1 VLLTSNLNQYFFPM
15 RTSIRLLAF
24 ILFLGVLYS
33 CKKTNFTKE
42 FKTDKN
48 GYSYEQ
54 VTNDPL
60 KTRIYTLKNGLTVYL
75 SVNRDEPRAMGL
87 VGVRAGSINDPSET
101 TGLAHY
107 LEHMMF
113 KGTDN
118 FGTTNW
124 PAEKVLLDSISGLF
138 ERYKAEVTPQ
148 NKKDIYKQ
156 IDAVSQAAS
165 KFAIPNEYDK
175 MSSSIGAKN
184 TNAYTNYDVTVFIN
198 DIPVNDLKKWIEM
211 ESERFRNPVLRLFH
225 TELETVYEEFNMYQ
239 DMDDMRLNNALMKG
253 LFPTNPLGRDIIGFP
268 EHLKNPSMVNIMKF
282 YRTWYVPNNMVFI
295 LSGDIDYDQT
305 IKMVD
310 STFGKF
316 ESKALPKNEFPKE
329 TTISAPVVKEVI
341 GPEAEQVQLAFRF
354 NGYHSPDR
362 KYVTMIDYILTNS
375 VAGLIDLDLNQQ
387 QKVLQAGSTSNF
399 ELEYGYHR
407 FFAKPRQGQ
416 KLEEVR
422 DMLLAEIEKVKKGE
436 FDDALIQAT
445 INNLKLEK
453 MRRDESN
460 FRAFTFLDAFI
471 KKSDWA
477 TELDF
482 NDQLSKITKAQ
493 LVEFAKANYK
503 DNYVTVFKRT
513 GVAKD
518 LVKVEK
524 PLITPIAINRS
535 DQSAY
540 LKTFIAENAPTIS
553 PVFVN
558 YAESIK
564 EEKLNENV
572 NFDYIPNATNEL
584 FSLNYVTEVGSNHDP
599 KLALAVKYL
608 PYLGTEK
615 YSPEQF
621 KKELYK
627 LGISL
632 NVYTSSDRSYV
643 SISGLDQN
651 SEAGLKLLEGLL
663 SEAKP
668 DKEAYNKL
676 VDGILKEREDQKKDQ
691 NVIGN
696 ALQNFGKY
704 GKESPFTNILSE
716 EVLKAID
723 PKELT
728 GIIHNFCKYPH
739 RVFYYGPTEFSKASA
754 LVKANHLLSKE
765 VVPIPSEKFF
775 TEQATDQNKVFFVDY
790 DKSQVEIVMMSRD
803 LAFDPKTLVNARVF
817 NEYYGNSMSSVVFQ
831 EIREARALAY
841 SAWANYLRPAKKG
854 DSFYIYGF
862 VGTQANKMMD
872 AIGAMNG
879 LFTKMVVDEKSFKI
893 AKESVIKS
901 IQTERIIKSNIF
913 WSWLQNKK
921 LGIDYDIRKDYY
933 LAAQT
938 SKIDSI
944 ESFFNQHFKDKKYT
958 YLIVGN
964 RKDVDL
970 VKLKTVGP
978 VNELALKDIFNY

>member
-1 VLLTSNLNQYFFPM
+1 M
-15 RTSIRLLAF
+15 RTVIRFIPALL
-24 ILFLGVLYS
+24 LLGVLFS
-33 CKKTNFTKE
+33 CNQANYTKE

-75 SVNRDEPRAMGL
+75 SANKDEPRAMG
-87 VGVRAGSINDPSET
+87 VIAVKAGSVNDPIQT

-124 PAEKVLLDSISGLF
+124 PAEKVLLDSISNLF
-138 ERYKAEVTPQ
+138 ETYKAEPDPA
-148 NKKDIYKQ
+148 KKKEIYIDI
-156 IDAVSQAAS
+156 DRVSQAAS

-175 MSSSIGAKN
+175 MSSSIGAKG
-184 TNAYTNYDVTVFIN
+184 TNAFTNYDVTAFLN
-198 DIPVNDLKKWIEM
+198 DIPVNELKKWIDM

-225 TELETVYEEFNMYQ
+225 TELEAVYEEFNMYQ
-239 DMDDMRLNNALMKG
+239 DMDDMRLNDALMKG
-253 LFPTNPLGRDIIGFP
+253 LFPTHPLGREVIGLP

-295 LSGDIDYDQT
+295 LSGDIDCDET

-310 STFGKF
+310 GAFGKF
-316 ESKALPKNEFPKE
+316 ESKEIPKVEFPKE
-329 TTISAPVVKEVI
+329 APISAPIVKEVV
-341 GPEAEQVQLAFRF
+341 GPEGEQVQLAFRF
-354 NGYHSPDR
+354 NGYHSDDR

-387 QKVLQAGSTSNF
+387 QKVLQAGSTSDF
-399 ELEYGYHR
+399 EMDYGYHL
-407 FFAKPRQGQ
+407 FFGKPRQGQ

-422 DMLLAEIEKVKKGE
+422 DLLLAEIDKVKKGE
-436 FDDALIQAT
+436 FDDWLIQAT

-453 MRRDESN
+453 IRRNESN
-460 FRAFTFLDAFI
+460 QRAFTFLDAFI
-471 KKSDWA
+471 KKADWA
-477 TELDF
+477 TELEF

-503 DNYVTVFKRT
+503 DNYVLVYKRT

-524 PLITPIAINRS
+524 PLITPIAINRN
-535 DQSAY
+535 DQSAF
-540 LKTFIAENAPTIS
+540 LKTFVTKNAAPLE

-558 YAESIK
+558 YSEAIK
-564 EEKLNENV
+564 EEKLNKNV
-572 NFDYIPNATNEL
+572 NFDYIANTTNDL
-584 FSLNYVTEVGSNHDP
+584 FSLDYITEMGSNHEP
-599 KLALAVKYL
+599 KLEMAVKYL

-615 YSPEQF
+615 FTAEQF

-627 LGISL
+627 LGVSL
-632 NVYTSSDRSYV
+632 EVYTDIDRSYV

-651 SEAGLKLLEGLL
+651 SEAGIKLLEQLL
-663 SEAKP
+663 AEAKP
-668 DKEAYNKL
+668 DKEAYRKL
-676 VDGILKEREDQKKDQ
+676 VEGILKEREDQKKDQ
-691 NVIGN
+691 NAIGN
-696 ALQNFGKY
+696 ALKNFGKY
-704 GKESPFTNILSE
+704 GKESPFTNIISE
-716 EVLKAID
+716 EMLKTVD
-723 PKELT
+723 PSELT
-728 GIIHNFCKYPH
+728 DIIHKFCKYPH
-739 RVFYYGPTEFSKASA
+739 RIFYYGATKLPQA
-754 LVKANHLLSKE
+754 LALLKSNHTMPAE
-765 VVPIPSEKFF
+765 ATPFPAEKPFI
-775 TEQATDQNKVFFVDY
+775 EQVTDQNKVFFVDY
-790 DKSQVEIVMMSRD
+790 NKSQVQIVMMSRD
-803 LAFDPKTLVNARVF
+803 VPFDPKTLVNSRVF
-817 NEYYGNSMSSVVFQ
+817 NEYYGTSMASVVFQ

-841 SAWANYLRPAKKG
+841 SAGASYLRPSKKEN
-854 DSFYIYGF
+854 SFYIYGF

-872 AIGAMNG
+872 AIGAMNE
-879 LFTKMVVDEKSFKI
+879 LFTKMIVDEKAFNI

-913 WSWLQNKK
+913 WNWLQNKK

-933 LAAQT
+933 ETAKKA
-938 SKIDSI
+938 SI
-944 ESFFNQHFKDKKYT
+944 NDIQLFFDQNFKDKKYS
-958 YLIVGN
+958 YMIVGSK
-964 RKDVDL
+964 KDIDM

-978 VNELALKDIFNY
+978 VNELTLKDIFNY

>member
-1 VLLTSNLNQYFFPM
+1 MKTAIRILPLILL
-15 RTSIRLLAF
+15 I
-24 ILFLGVLYS
+24 GVLFS
-33 CKKTNFTKE
+33 CKKANFTKE
-42 FKTDKN
+42 LKTDKN

-60 KTRIYTLKNGLTVYL
+60 NTRIYTLKNGLTVYL
-75 SVNRDEPRAMGL
+75 SVNKDEPRALGL
-87 VGVRAGSINDPSET
+87 IGVRAGSVNDPIET

-124 PAEKVLLDSISGLF
+124 PAEKVLLDSISDLF
-138 ERYKAEVTPQ
+138 ERYKAEVEPV
-148 NKKDIYKQ
+148 KKKEIYKE
-156 IDAVSQAAS
+156 IDRVSQAAS

-175 MSSSIGAKN
+175 MSSSIGAKS
-184 TNAYTNYDVTVFIN
+184 TNAFTNYDVTAFMN
-198 DIPVNDLKKWIEM
+198 DIPVNELKKWVDM
-211 ESERFRNPVLRLFH
+211 EGERFRNPVLRLFH
-225 TELETVYEEFNMYQ
+225 TELEAVYEEFNMYQ
-239 DMDDMRLNNALMKG
+239 DMDDMRLNDALMKA
-253 LFPTNPLGRDIIGFP
+253 LFPTHPLGREVIGLP

-282 YRTWYVPNNMVFI
+282 YRTWYVPNNMVFV
-295 LSGDIDYDQT
+295 LSGDIDCDAT
-305 IKMVD
+305 IQMVD
-310 STFGKF
+310 SAFGKF
-316 ESKALPKNEFPKE
+316 ESKAIPKIEFSKE
-329 TTISAPVVKEVI
+329 ASISTPVIKEVV
-341 GPEAEQVQLAFRF
+341 GPEGEQVQLAFRF
-354 NGYHSPDR
+354 NGYHSDDR

-399 ELEYGYHR
+399 ETDYGYHL
-407 FFAKPRQGQ
+407 FFGKPRQGQ

-422 DMLLAEIEKVKKGE
+422 DLLLAEIEKVKKGE
-436 FDDALIQAT
+436 FDEWLIPAT

-453 MRRDESN
+453 IRRNESN
-460 FRAFTFLDAFI
+460 QRAFTFLESFI

-477 TELDF
+477 EELDF
-482 NDQLSKITKAQ
+482 NDQLAKITKAQ

-503 DNYVTVFKRT
+503 DNYVEVFKRT

-524 PLITPIAINRS
+524 PHITPIAINRA
-535 DQSAY
+535 DQSTF
-540 LKTFIAENAPTIS
+540 LKTFVNQKEVPIE

-572 NFDYIPNATNEL
+572 NFDYISNTTNDL
-584 FSLNYVTEVGSNHDP
+584 FSLNYVTEIGSNHDP

-608 PYLGTEK
+608 PYLGTDK
-615 YSPEQF
+615 FTAEQF

-627 LGISL
+627 LGVSL
-632 NVYTSSDRSYV
+632 NVYTGTDRSYV
-643 SISGLDQN
+643 TINGLDQN
-651 SEAGLKLLEGLL
+651 SEAGIKLLEQLL
-663 SEAKP
+663 AEAKP

-676 VDGILKEREDQKKDQ
+676 VEGILKEREDQKKDQ
-691 NVIGN
+691 NAIGS

-704 GKESPFTNILSE
+704 GKESPFTNIISA
-716 EVLKAID
+716 EVLKSID

-728 GIIHNFCKYPH
+728 DIIHKFCKYPH
-739 RVFYYGPTEFSKASA
+739 RAFYYGPTDFVKATT
-754 LVKANHLLSKE
+754 LVKTNHALSAE
-765 VVPIPSEKFF
+765 SLPIPAEKSFV
-775 TEQATDQNKVFFVDY
+775 EQVTDQNKVFFVDY

-803 LAFDPKTLVNARVF
+803 LPFDAKTLVNARTF

-841 SAWANYLRPAKKG
+841 SAWANYLRPSKKE

-879 LFTKMVVDEKSFKI
+879 LFTKMIVDEKSFNI

-913 WSWLQNKK
+913 WNWLQNKK

-933 LAAQT
+933 KAAGNA
-938 SKIDSI
+938 KIDSTQL
-944 ESFFNQHFKDKKYT
+944 FFDQHFKDKKYT
-958 YLIVGN
+958 YMIVGSK
-964 RKDVDL
+964 KDVDL
-970 VKLKTVGP
+970 LKLKTVGP

>member
-1 VLLTSNLNQYFFPM
+1 MRTVIRFLPVLLL
-15 RTSIRLLAF
+15 
-24 ILFLGVLYS
+24 LGVMFS
-33 CKKTNFTKE
+33 CKKANYTKE
-42 FKTDKN
+42 LKTDKN
-48 GYSYEQ
+48 GYSFEQ

-75 SVNRDEPRAMGL
+75 SVNKDEPRAMGL
-87 VGVRAGSINDPSET
+87 IAVRAGSINDPTET

-124 PAEKVLLDSISGLF
+124 PAEKVLLDSISNLF
-138 ERYKAEVTPQ
+138 EQYKGEVDPV
-148 NKKDIYKQ
+148 KKKNIYKE
-156 IDAVSQAAS
+156 IDRVSQAAS

-175 MSSSIGAKN
+175 MSSSIGAKS
-184 TNAYTNYDVTVFIN
+184 TNAFTNYDVTAYMN
-198 DIPVNDLKKWIEM
+198 DIPVNELKKWVEM

-239 DMDDMRLNNALMKG
+239 DMDDMRLNNAMMKG

-295 LSGDIDYDQT
+295 LSGDIDCEET
-305 IKMVD
+305 IKLID
-310 STFGKF
+310 NTFGKF
-316 ESKALPKNEFPKE
+316 ESKELPKNEFPKE
-329 TTISAPVVKEVI
+329 VAITAPVVKEVV

-354 NGYHSPDR
+354 NGYHSDDR

-399 ELEYGYHR
+399 ETDYGYHL
-407 FFAKPRQGQ
+407 FFGKPRQGQ

-422 DMLLAEIEKVKKGE
+422 DLLLAEIEKVKKGE
-436 FDDALIQAT
+436 FDDWLIPAT

-453 MRRDESN
+453 IRRNESN
-460 FRAFTFLDAFI
+460 ARAFTFLESFI

-503 DNYVTVFKRT
+503 DNYVEVFKRT

-524 PLITPIAINRS
+524 PQITTIAINRA
-535 DQSAY
+535 DQSAF
-540 LKTFIAENAPTIS
+540 LKTFVGESAAPLE

-558 YAESIK
+558 YTESIK

-572 NFDYIPNATNEL
+572 NFDYISNSTNDL
-584 FSLNYVTEVGSNHDP
+584 FSLNYVTEIGSNHDP

-608 PYLGTEK
+608 PYLGTDK
-615 YSPEQF
+615 YTAEQF

-627 LGISL
+627 LGVSL
-632 NVYTSSDRSYV
+632 NVNTTSDRSYIT
-643 SISGLDQN
+643 ISGLDQN
-651 SEAGLKLLEGLL
+651 SEAGLKLLEQLL
-663 SEAKP
+663 AEAKP

-676 VDGILKEREDQKKDQ
+676 VEGILKERQDQKKDQ
-691 NVIGN
+691 YAIGN

-704 GKESPFTNILSE
+704 GKDSPFTNILSE
-716 EVLKAID
+716 ETLKAVD

-728 GIIHNFCKYPH
+728 EIIHKFCKYPH
-739 RVFYYGPTEFSKASA
+739 RIFYYGPTELAKVSA
-754 LVKANHLLSKE
+754 LVKANHILTTE
-765 VVPIPSEKFF
+765 IIPIPVEKAFV
-775 TEQATDQNKVFFVDY
+775 EQVTDQNKVFFVDY

-803 LAFDPKTLVNARVF
+803 LPFDPKTLVKARVF

-841 SAWANYLRPAKKG
+841 SAWANYLRPAKKT
-854 DSFYIYGF
+854 DSFYIFGY

-879 LFTKMVVDEKSFKI
+879 LFTKMVVDEKSFNI

-913 WSWLQNKK
+913 WNWLQNKK

-933 LAAQT
+933 EAAKNT
-938 SKIDSI
+938 KIDSI
-944 ESFFNQHFKDKKYT
+944 QVFFDQKFKDKKYS
-958 YLIVGN
+958 YMIVGSK
-964 RKDVDL
+964 KDVDL

-978 VNELALKDIFNY
+978 VNVLELKDIFNY

>member
-1 VLLTSNLNQYFFPM
+1 MRTAIRFLPVLLL
-15 RTSIRLLAF
+15 
-24 ILFLGVLYS
+24 LGVLFS
-33 CKKTNFTKE
+33 CKKANYTKE
-42 FKTDKN
+42 LKTDKN

-87 VGVRAGSINDPSET
+87 IGVRAGSINDPAET

-113 KGTDN
+113 KGTDH
-118 FGTTNW
+118 FGTTDW
-124 PAEKVLLDSISGLF
+124 ASEKVLLDSISNLF
-138 ERYKAEVTPQ
+138 EKYKAEVELT
-148 NKKDIYKQ
+148 KKKEIYKE
-156 IDAVSQAAS
+156 IDRVSQAAS

-175 MSSSIGAKN
+175 MSSSIGSKS
-184 TNAYTNYDVTVFIN
+184 TNAFTNYDVTAYMN
-198 DIPVNDLKKWIEM
+198 DIPVNELKKWVEM
-211 ESERFRNPVLRLFH
+211 ECDRFRNPVLRLFH

-282 YRTWYVPNNMVFI
+282 YRTWYVPNNMVFV
-295 LSGDIDYDQT
+295 LSGDIDYEET
-305 IKMVD
+305 IKLID

-316 ESKALPKNEFPKE
+316 ESKELPKNEFSKE
-329 TTISAPVVKEVI
+329 AAIISPVIKEVV

-354 NGYHSPDR
+354 NGYHSDDR

-399 ELEYGYHR
+399 EMDYGYHL
-407 FFAKPRQGQ
+407 FFGKPRQGQ

-422 DMLLAEIEKVKKGE
+422 DLLLAEIEKVKRGE
-436 FDDALIQAT
+436 FDDWLIQAT
-445 INNLKLEK
+445 INNLKLGK
-453 MRRDESN
+453 IRRNESN
-460 FRAFTFLDAFI
+460 YRAFTFLEAFI
-471 KKSDWA
+471 KRADWA

-503 DNYVTVFKRT
+503 DNHVEVFKRT
-513 GVAKD
+513 GVATD

-524 PLITPIAINRS
+524 PLITTIAINRA
-535 DQSAY
+535 DQSAF
-540 LKTFIAENAPTIS
+540 LKTFVSESVTPLE

-572 NFDYIPNATNEL
+572 NFDYIPNTTNDL
-584 FSLNYVTEVGSNHDP
+584 FSLNYIAEVGSNHDP

-608 PYLGTEK
+608 PYLGTDK
-615 YSPEQF
+615 YTAEQF

-627 LGISL
+627 LGVSL
-632 NVYTSSDRSYV
+632 NVNTGNDRSYV
-643 SISGLDQN
+643 TIGGLDQN
-651 SEAGLKLLEGLL
+651 CEAGLKLLEQLL
-663 SEAKP
+663 AEAKP

-676 VDGILKEREDQKKDQ
+676 VEGILKEREDQKKDQ
-691 NVIGN
+691 NAIGN

-704 GKESPFTNILSE
+704 GKDSPFTNILSE
-716 EVLKAID
+716 ETLKAID

-728 GIIHNFCKYPH
+728 EIIHKFCHYPH
-739 RVFYYGPTEFSKASA
+739 RVFYYGPTD
-754 LVKANHLLSKE
+754 LVNVTTLIKNNHLLSTE
-765 VVPIPSEKFF
+765 NVPIPVEKPFV
-775 TEQATDQNKVFFVDY
+775 EQLTDKNNVFFVDY
-790 DKSQVEIVMMSRD
+790 DKSQVDIVMMSRD
-803 LAFDPKTLVNARVF
+803 LPFNPKTLVKARTF

-841 SAWANYLRPAKKG
+841 SAWANYLRPSKKE
-854 DSFYIYGF
+854 DSFYIYGY

-879 LFTKMVVDEKSFKI
+879 LFTKMIVDEKSFNI

-913 WSWLQNKK
+913 WNWLQNKK

-933 LAAQT
+933 EAARNT
-938 SKIDSI
+938 KIDSTQL
-944 ESFFNQHFKDKKYT
+944 FFDQHFKDKKYT
-958 YLIVGN
+958 YMIVGSK
-964 RKDVDL
+964 KDVDL

>member
-1 VLLTSNLNQYFFPM
+1 M
-15 RTSIRLLAF
+15 
-24 ILFLGVLYS
+24 
-33 CKKTNFTKE
+33 KE
-42 FKTDKN
+42 LKTDKN

-75 SVNRDEPRAMGL
+75 SVNKDEPRAMGL
-87 VGVRAGSINDPSET
+87 IGVRAGSVNDPTET

-124 PAEKVLLDSISGLF
+124 PAEKVLLDSISDLF
-138 ERYKAEVTPQ
+138 ERYKAEVEPAQ
-148 NKKDIYKQ
+148 KKDIYKE
-156 IDAVSQAAS
+156 IDRVSQAAS

-175 MSSSIGAKN
+175 MSSSIGAKS
-184 TNAYTNYDVTVFIN
+184 TNAFTNYDVTAFMN
-198 DIPVNDLKKWIEM
+198 DIPVNELKKWIEM

-225 TELETVYEEFNMYQ
+225 TELEAVYEEFNMYQ

-253 LFPTNPLGRDIIGFP
+253 LFPTNPLGRDVIGLP

-295 LSGDIDYDQT
+295 LSGDIDCEET
-305 IKMVD
+305 IKLVD
-310 STFGKF
+310 SAFGKF
-316 ESKALPKNEFPKE
+316 EPKELPKIDFPKE
-329 TTISAPVVKEVI
+329 VAISTPVVKEVV
-341 GPEAEQVQLAFRF
+341 GPESEQVQLAFRF
-354 NGYHSPDR
+354 NGYHSDDR

-399 ELEYGYHR
+399 EADYGYHL
-407 FFAKPRQGQ
+407 FFGKPRQGQ

-422 DMLLAEIEKVKKGE
+422 DLLLAEIEKVKKGE
-436 FDDALIQAT
+436 FDDELIPAT

-453 MRRDESN
+453 IRRNESN
-460 FRAFTFLDAFI
+460 ARAFTFLDAFI

-482 NDQLSKITKAQ
+482 NDQLIKITKAQ

-503 DNYVTVFKRT
+503 DNYVEVFKRT

-524 PLITPIAINRS
+524 PQITPIAINRA
-535 DQSAY
+535 DQSAF
-540 LKTFIAENAPTIS
+540 LKTFISQSDAPIE

-558 YAESIK
+558 YSEAIK
-564 EEKLNENV
+564 EEKLNESV
-572 NFDYIPNATNEL
+572 NLDYIPNTTNDL
-584 FSLNYVTEVGSNHDP
+584 FSLNYVAEIGSNHDP

-615 YSPEQF
+615 FTAEQF

-627 LGISL
+627 LGVSL
-632 NVYTSSDRSYV
+632 SVNTRTDRSYV

-651 SEAGLKLLEGLL
+651 SEAGIKLLEQLL
-663 SEAKP
+663 AEAKP
-668 DKEAYNKL
+668 DKDAYEKL
-676 VDGILKEREDQKKDQ
+676 VEGILKEREDQKKDQ
-691 NVIGN
+691 NAIGA

-716 EVLKAID
+716 EALKAID
-723 PKELT
+723 PQELT
-728 GIIHNFCKYPH
+728 DIIHKFCKYPH
-739 RVFYYGPTEFSKASA
+739 RVFYYGPTDFTKVTA
-754 LVKANHLLSKE
+754 LVRTNHILTPESL
-765 VVPIPSEKFF
+765 PIPIEKPFV
-775 TEQATDQNKVFFVDY
+775 EQVTDQNKVFLVDY

-803 LAFDPKTLVNARVF
+803 LPFDPKTLVNARVF

-841 SAWANYLRPAKKG
+841 SAWANYLRPAKKT
-854 DSFYIYGF
+854 DSFYIYGY

-879 LFTKMVVDEKSFKI
+879 LFTKMVVDEKSFNI

-913 WSWLQNKK
+913 WNWLQNKN

-933 LAAQT
+933 DAARNT
-938 SKIDSI
+938 KIEDTQQ
-944 ESFFNQHFKDKKYT
+944 FFDQHFKDKKYT
-958 YLIVGN
+958 YMIVGN
-964 RKDVDL
+964 KKDVDL
-970 VKLKTVGP
+970 QKLKNVGP
-978 VNELALKDIFNY
+978 VTELALKDIFNY